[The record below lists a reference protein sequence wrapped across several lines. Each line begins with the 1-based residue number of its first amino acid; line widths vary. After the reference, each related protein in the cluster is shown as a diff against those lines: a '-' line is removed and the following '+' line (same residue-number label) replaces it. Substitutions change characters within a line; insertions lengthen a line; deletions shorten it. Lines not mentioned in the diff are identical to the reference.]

1 MKKIYYLLF
10 VATLLIGACKK
21 EEKAAE
27 AQGTLTAKI
36 DIYDPVTKKWSG
48 GKDFTATSVVT
59 VKTGNDYTILAKDA
73 SNTTFTLVIKNVTGI
88 GKYTTVNSTLVQNGA
103 TLTASAGQADITTAT
118 SNSVAG
124 TFIFENANWSVF
136 NGKVDASF

>member
-10 VATLLIGACKK
+10 IATVFIGSCKK
-21 EEKAAE
+21 EDAAE

-59 VKTGNDYTILAKDA
+59 VKTGNDYAITAKDA
-73 SNTTFTLVIKNVTGI
+73 SNTTFTLVIKNVTGA
-88 GKYTTVNSTLVQNGA
+88 GKYTTVNSTLVQSGT
-103 TLTASAGQADITTAT
+103 TLTATAGQADITTAT
-118 SNSVAG
+118 SSSVAG

-136 NGKVDASF
+136 NGKVDARF

>member
-10 VATLLIGACKK
+10 AVTVFLGACKK
-21 EEKAAE
+21 EDITEI
-27 AQGTLTAKI
+27 QGSLTAKI
-36 DIYDPVTKKWSG
+36 DLYDSANKKWSG

-59 VKTGNDYTILAKDA
+59 IKTGNDYAITAKDA
-73 SNTTFTLVIKNVTGI
+73 SNTTFTLVIKNVTGV
-88 GKYTTVNSTLVQNGA
+88 GKYNTISSTLVQGGT
-103 TLTASAGQADITTAT
+103 TLTATAGQADITTVT

-124 TFIFENANWSVF
+124 TFIFEDTSWSVY